1 MTDTVAPRPAS
12 RTSRAARRTTPA
24 ARRNRRR
31 TAADAGLLVAAA
43 AFVLPLAWVVLS
55 ALDPHASLRVK
66 VPDGVTLDNFDAIL
80 TPEITFTPLLNSLIL
95 CGGAT
100 LLTVVCAVLAA
111 YPLSRF
117 RSRLNRPF
125 LLTILFATSLP
136 ITAIMVPVYALF
148 VRVNMIDTMQ
158 GTIFF
163 FAASQLPFAIWL
175 MKNFMDGV
183 PKELE
188 EAAWTDGASSF
199 QSLLRIVLPLMGP
212 GVAVVTVFSFVMMW
226 GNFFVPF
233 MLLLSPD
240 QMPAS
245 VSINDFFGNR
255 GMVAYGQLAAFSIV
269 YSTPVVL
276 LYVLISRRLGGG
288 FALGGA
294 VKGRSRGVGRG
305 RTRVRAP
312 PYVPTIRIAG
322 RTARSQHRRG
332 PLRCGACADPHPAR
346 ASRALRST
354 PSPPAGCVPPSTW
367 DPSTSPTAYGSRT
380 GCRTSPPTSSSPGSG
395 GPPCPRGRS

>member
-1 MTDTVAPRPAS
+1 MADTLTPGTPPAPRTK
-12 RTSRAARRTTPA
+12 RTSPGPRTRTTPTG
-24 ARRNRRR
+24 RRNRNRA
-31 TAADAGLLVAAA
+31 AADAGLLVVAA

-100 LLTVVCAVLAA
+100 LLTVVCATLAA

-125 LLTILFATSLP
+125 LLTVLFATSLP

-199 QSLLRIVLPLMGP
+199 QGLLRVVLPLMGP

-294 VKGRSRGVGRG
+294 VKG
-305 RTRVRAP
+305 
-312 PYVPTIRIAG
+312 
-322 RTARSQHRRG
+322 
-332 PLRCGACADPHPAR
+332 
-346 ASRALRST
+346 
-354 PSPPAGCVPPSTW
+354 
-367 DPSTSPTAYGSRT
+367 
-380 GCRTSPPTSSSPGSG
+380 
-395 GPPCPRGRS
+395 

>member
-1 MTDTVAPRPAS
+1 MTANAIKSPTRS
-12 RTSRAARRTTPA
+12 LSSRRTT
-24 ARRNRRR
+24 RRL
-31 TAADAGLLVAAA
+31 AADVGLLVVAAT
-43 AFVLPLAWVVLS
+43 FVLPLAWVILS
-55 ALDPHASLRVK
+55 SLDTKADLKVK
-66 VPDGVTLDNFDAIL
+66 VPDGITLDNYDAVL
-80 TPEITFTPLLNSLIL
+80 TPEITFTPLLNSLLL
-95 CGGAT
+95 CGGGT
-100 LLTVVCAVLAA
+100 LLTVVCAALAA

-117 RSRLNRPF
+117 KSRLNRPF
-125 LLTILFATSLP
+125 MLTILFATSLP

-148 VRVNMIDTMQ
+148 VQVELIDTMQ

-188 EAAWTDGASSF
+188 EAAWTDGASPF

-233 MLLLSPD
+233 MLLLTPE

-245 VSINDFFGNR
+245 VSINDFFGNK
-255 GMVAYGQLAAFSIV
+255 GTVVYGQLAAFSII
-269 YSTPVVL
+269 YSTPVIL

-294 VKGRSRGVGRG
+294 VKG
-305 RTRVRAP
+305 
-312 PYVPTIRIAG
+312 
-322 RTARSQHRRG
+322 
-332 PLRCGACADPHPAR
+332 
-346 ASRALRST
+346 
-354 PSPPAGCVPPSTW
+354 
-367 DPSTSPTAYGSRT
+367 
-380 GCRTSPPTSSSPGSG
+380 
-395 GPPCPRGRS
+395 

>member
-1 MTDTVAPRPAS
+1 M
-12 RTSRAARRTTPA
+12 AARTTLNT
-24 ARRNRRR
+24 RRATRRL
-31 TAADAGLLVAAA
+31 AADAGLLCVAAG
-43 AFVLPLAWVVLS
+43 FVLPLAWVVLS
-55 ALDPHASLRVK
+55 SLDPRAGLKVK
-66 VPDGVTLDNFDAIL
+66 VPDGVTLDNFDAVL
-80 TPEITFTPLLNSLIL
+80 KPDITFTPLLNSLLL
-95 CGGAT
+95 CGSAT
-100 LLTVVCAVLAA
+100 LLTVVCAALAA

-148 VRVNMIDTMQ
+148 VQVNLIDTMQ

-163 FAASQLPFAIWL
+163 FTASQLPFAIWL

-188 EAAWTDGASSF
+188 EAAWTDGASSL

-212 GVAVVTVFSFVMMW
+212 GIAVVTVFSFVAMW

-255 GMVAYGQLAAFSIV
+255 GTVVYGQLAAFSII
-269 YSTPVVL
+269 YSTPVIL
-276 LYVLISRRLGGG
+276 LYVLVARRLGGG

-294 VKGRSRGVGRG
+294 VKG
-305 RTRVRAP
+305 
-312 PYVPTIRIAG
+312 
-322 RTARSQHRRG
+322 
-332 PLRCGACADPHPAR
+332 
-346 ASRALRST
+346 
-354 PSPPAGCVPPSTW
+354 
-367 DPSTSPTAYGSRT
+367 
-380 GCRTSPPTSSSPGSG
+380 
-395 GPPCPRGRS
+395 

>member
-1 MTDTVAPRPAS
+1 MALPL
-12 RTSRAARRTTPA
+12 TSRRTARRL
-24 ARRNRRR
+24 
-31 TAADAGLLVAAA
+31 AADAGLLLVAAA
-43 AFVLPLAWVVLS
+43 FALPLAWVVLS
-55 ALDPHASLRVK
+55 ALDPHADLRVRT
-66 VPDGVTLDNFDAIL
+66 PDGLTLDHFDAIL

-100 LLTVVCAVLAA
+100 ALTVVCAALAA

-117 RSRLNRPF
+117 LSRLNRPF

-148 VRVNMIDTMQ
+148 VRVDLIDTAQ

-188 EAAWTDGASSF
+188 EAAWTDGASAL
-199 QSLLRIVLPLMGP
+199 QSLTRIVLPLMGP
-212 GVAVVTVFSFVMMW
+212 GTAVVTVFSFVMMW

-233 MLLLSPD
+233 MLLLTPD
-240 QMPAS
+240 RMPAS
-245 VSINDFFGNR
+245 VSINEFFGNR

-269 YSTPVVL
+269 YSTPVIV
-276 LYVLISRRLGGG
+276 LYVLIARRLGGG

-294 VKGRSRGVGRG
+294 MKG
-305 RTRVRAP
+305 
-312 PYVPTIRIAG
+312 
-322 RTARSQHRRG
+322 
-332 PLRCGACADPHPAR
+332 
-346 ASRALRST
+346 
-354 PSPPAGCVPPSTW
+354 
-367 DPSTSPTAYGSRT
+367 
-380 GCRTSPPTSSSPGSG
+380 
-395 GPPCPRGRS
+395 

>member
-1 MTDTVAPRPAS
+1 MTANAIKSPTKSLSSR
-12 RTSRAARRTTPA
+12 RTSRRL
-24 ARRNRRR
+24 
-31 TAADAGLLVAAA
+31 AADVGLLVVAAT
-43 AFVLPLAWVVLS
+43 FVLPLAWVILS
-55 ALDPHASLRVK
+55 SLDTKADLKVK
-66 VPDGVTLDNFDAIL
+66 VPDGITLDNYDAVL
-80 TPEITFTPLLNSLIL
+80 TPEITFTPLLNSLLL
-95 CGGAT
+95 CGGGT
-100 LLTVVCAVLAA
+100 LLTVVCAALAA

-117 RSRLNRPF
+117 KSRLNRPF
-125 LLTILFATSLP
+125 MLTILFATSLP

-148 VRVNMIDTMQ
+148 VQVELIDTMQ

-188 EAAWTDGASSF
+188 EAAWTDGASPF

-233 MLLLSPD
+233 MLLLTPE

-245 VSINDFFGNR
+245 VSINDFFGNK
-255 GMVAYGQLAAFSIV
+255 GTVVYGQLAAFSII
-269 YSTPVVL
+269 YSTPVIL

-294 VKGRSRGVGRG
+294 VKG
-305 RTRVRAP
+305 
-312 PYVPTIRIAG
+312 
-322 RTARSQHRRG
+322 
-332 PLRCGACADPHPAR
+332 
-346 ASRALRST
+346 
-354 PSPPAGCVPPSTW
+354 
-367 DPSTSPTAYGSRT
+367 
-380 GCRTSPPTSSSPGSG
+380 
-395 GPPCPRGRS
+395 

>member
-1 MTDTVAPRPAS
+1 M
-12 RTSRAARRTTPA
+12 AARTTRNT
-24 ARRNRRR
+24 RRANRRY
-31 TAADAGLLVAAA
+31 AADASLLFVAA

-55 ALDPHASLRVK
+55 ALDPHAGLKVK
-66 VPDGVTLDNFDAIL
+66 LPDGVTLDNFDAVL
-80 TPEITFTPLLNSLIL
+80 KPDVTYTPMLNSLIL

-100 LLTVVCAVLAA
+100 LLTVVCAALAA

-125 LLTILFATSLP
+125 LLTIIFATSLP

-148 VRVNMIDTMQ
+148 VQVNLIDTMQ

-163 FAASQLPFAIWL
+163 FTASQLPFAIWL

-188 EAAWTDGASSF
+188 EAAWTDGASSL
-199 QSLLRIVLPLMGP
+199 QSLLRVVLPLMGP
-212 GVAVVTVFSFVMMW
+212 GIAVVTVFSFVAMW

-233 MLLLSPD
+233 MLLLSPE

-255 GMVAYGQLAAFSIV
+255 GTVVYGQLAAFSII
-269 YSTPVVL
+269 YSTPVIL
-276 LYVLISRRLGGG
+276 LYVLVARRLGGG

-294 VKGRSRGVGRG
+294 VKG
-305 RTRVRAP
+305 
-312 PYVPTIRIAG
+312 
-322 RTARSQHRRG
+322 
-332 PLRCGACADPHPAR
+332 
-346 ASRALRST
+346 
-354 PSPPAGCVPPSTW
+354 
-367 DPSTSPTAYGSRT
+367 
-380 GCRTSPPTSSSPGSG
+380 
-395 GPPCPRGRS
+395 

>member
-1 MTDTVAPRPAS
+1 MPRQ
-12 RTSRAARRTTPA
+12 RTSRRL
-24 ARRNRRR
+24 
-31 TAADAGLLVAAA
+31 AADAALLAVAV
-43 AFVLPLAWVVLS
+43 AFALPLAWVVLS
-55 ALDPHASLRVK
+55 AVDPHAGLRVR
-66 VPDGVTLDNFDAIL
+66 VPDGLTTANFRAVL
-80 TPEITFTPLLNSLIL
+80 TPDITYTPLLNSLIL

-100 LLTVVCAVLAA
+100 ALTVVCAALAA

-148 VRVNMIDTMQ
+148 VRVNLIDTLQ
-158 GTIFF
+158 GTILF

-188 EAAWTDGASSF
+188 EAAWTDGASSL
-199 QSLLRIVLPLMGP
+199 QSLVRIVLPLMGP
-212 GVAVVTVFSFVMMW
+212 GVAVVTVFSFVVMW

-255 GMVAYGQLAAFSIV
+255 GMVAYGQLAAFSVI
-269 YSTPVVL
+269 YSTPVIL
-276 LYVLISRRLGGG
+276 LYVLVARRLGGG

-294 VKGRSRGVGRG
+294 VKG
-305 RTRVRAP
+305 
-312 PYVPTIRIAG
+312 
-322 RTARSQHRRG
+322 
-332 PLRCGACADPHPAR
+332 
-346 ASRALRST
+346 
-354 PSPPAGCVPPSTW
+354 
-367 DPSTSPTAYGSRT
+367 
-380 GCRTSPPTSSSPGSG
+380 
-395 GPPCPRGRS
+395 

>member
-1 MTDTVAPRPAS
+1 MPRTLAS
-12 RTSRAARRTTPA
+12 RRT
-24 ARRNRRR
+24 RHRL
-31 TAADAGLLVAAA
+31 AADAGLLVAAV
-43 AFVLPLAWVVLS
+43 AFALPLLWVVLS
-55 ALDPHASLRVK
+55 SLDRHADLRVK
-66 VPDGVTLDNFDAIL
+66 VPDGLTLDNFDAVL
-80 TPEITFTPLLNSLIL
+80 NADVTFTPLLNSLIL

-100 LLTVVCAVLAA
+100 LLTVVCAALAA

-148 VRVNMIDTMQ
+148 VQVNLIDTLQ
-158 GTIFF
+158 GTILF
-163 FAASQLPFAIWL
+163 FAASQLPFGIWL

-188 EAAWTDGASSF
+188 EAAWTDGASSL
-199 QSLLRIVLPLMGP
+199 QSLVRIVLPLMGP

-245 VSINDFFGNR
+245 VSINEFFGNR
-255 GMVAYGQLAAFSIV
+255 GMVAYGQLAAFSVV
-269 YSTPVVL
+269 YSTPVIL
-276 LYVLISRRLGGG
+276 LYVLVARRLGGG

-294 VKGRSRGVGRG
+294 VKG
-305 RTRVRAP
+305 
-312 PYVPTIRIAG
+312 
-322 RTARSQHRRG
+322 
-332 PLRCGACADPHPAR
+332 
-346 ASRALRST
+346 
-354 PSPPAGCVPPSTW
+354 
-367 DPSTSPTAYGSRT
+367 
-380 GCRTSPPTSSSPGSG
+380 
-395 GPPCPRGRS
+395 

>member
-1 MTDTVAPRPAS
+1 MPVKSLAHAPRSTRTARSTRTPRSARTPRSRRAS
-12 RTSRAARRTTPA
+12 HRL
-24 ARRNRRR
+24 
-31 TAADAGLLVAAA
+31 AADAGLLVVAA
-43 AFVLPLAWVVLS
+43 AFILPLAWVVLS
-55 ALDPHASLRVK
+55 SLDPKADLRVRL
-66 VPDGVTLDNFDAIL
+66 PDSLTLDNYDQVL
-80 TPEITFTPLLNSLIL
+80 TPEITFTPLLNSLLL
-95 CGGAT
+95 CGGGT
-100 LLTVVCAVLAA
+100 LLTVVCAALAA
-111 YPLSRF
+111 YPLSRY

-125 LLTILFATSLP
+125 MLTILFATSLP

-148 VRVNMIDTMQ
+148 VQVDLIDTMQ

-233 MLLLSPD
+233 MLLLTPE

-245 VSINDFFGNR
+245 VSINDFFGNK
-255 GMVAYGQLAAFSIV
+255 GTVVYGQLAAFSIL
-269 YSTPVVL
+269 YSTPVIL
-276 LYVLISRRLGGG
+276 LYVLVSRKLGGG

-294 VKGRSRGVGRG
+294 VKG
-305 RTRVRAP
+305 
-312 PYVPTIRIAG
+312 
-322 RTARSQHRRG
+322 
-332 PLRCGACADPHPAR
+332 
-346 ASRALRST
+346 
-354 PSPPAGCVPPSTW
+354 
-367 DPSTSPTAYGSRT
+367 
-380 GCRTSPPTSSSPGSG
+380 
-395 GPPCPRGRS
+395 

>member
-1 MTDTVAPRPAS
+1 MSAHTNTVKSPA
-12 RTSRAARRTTPA
+12 RTMGSRRTT
-24 ARRNRRR
+24 RRL
-31 TAADAGLLVAAA
+31 AADAGLLVVAA
-43 AFVLPLAWVVLS
+43 AFVLPLAWVILS
-55 ALDPHASLRVK
+55 SLDTEADLRVK
-66 VPDGVTLDNFDAIL
+66 VPDGITLDNYDAVL
-80 TPEITFTPLLNSLIL
+80 TPEITFTPLLNSLLL
-95 CGGAT
+95 CGGGT
-100 LLTVVCAVLAA
+100 LLTVVCAALAA

-117 RSRLNRPF
+117 KSRLNRPF
-125 LLTILFATSLP
+125 MLTILFATSLP

-148 VRVNMIDTMQ
+148 VQVDLIDTMQ

-233 MLLLSPD
+233 MLLLTPE

-245 VSINDFFGNR
+245 VSINDFFGNK
-255 GMVAYGQLAAFSIV
+255 GTVIYGQLAAFSII
-269 YSTPVVL
+269 YSTPVIL

-294 VKGRSRGVGRG
+294 VKG
-305 RTRVRAP
+305 
-312 PYVPTIRIAG
+312 
-322 RTARSQHRRG
+322 
-332 PLRCGACADPHPAR
+332 
-346 ASRALRST
+346 
-354 PSPPAGCVPPSTW
+354 
-367 DPSTSPTAYGSRT
+367 
-380 GCRTSPPTSSSPGSG
+380 
-395 GPPCPRGRS
+395 

>member
-1 MTDTVAPRPAS
+1 MADTLTPRTPGTSGPSGTS
-12 RTSRAARRTTPA
+12 RTSTAPRRTTPA
-24 ARRNRRR
+24 SRRNRRR
-31 TAADAGLLVAAA
+31 AAADAGLLVVAA

-55 ALDPHASLRVK
+55 ALDPHASLRVN
-66 VPDGVTLDNFDAIL
+66 VPDGLTLDNFDAIL

-100 LLTVVCAVLAA
+100 LLTVVCAALAA

-125 LLTILFATSLP
+125 LLTVLFATSLP

-294 VKGRSRGVGRG
+294 VKG
-305 RTRVRAP
+305 
-312 PYVPTIRIAG
+312 
-322 RTARSQHRRG
+322 
-332 PLRCGACADPHPAR
+332 
-346 ASRALRST
+346 
-354 PSPPAGCVPPSTW
+354 
-367 DPSTSPTAYGSRT
+367 
-380 GCRTSPPTSSSPGSG
+380 
-395 GPPCPRGRS
+395 